1 MQWWGDNIMQTLKF
15 YVFLIFKV
23 LANEQILTWL
33 SLKKSFMI
41 LDEKKRR
48 IFAALAPHNLR
59 LSVYRCR
66 SVETVK
72 LLHENRASAL
82 RLHEYRVSALRI
94 SQGRTVNI
102 WLAGLPECQL
112 EKSYDPRESALSC
125 GNLNKPSYFPKSW
138 SLRRPHACCKYS
150 DVIQVL
156 EKKYKLSYRTQAGS
170 SNTLK
175 TVPMYCNLL
184 AL

>member
-1 MQWWGDNIMQTLKF
+1 MVGRQYYANIKILCLFNIQSFSQWTNFDLIKSKKKF
-15 YVFLIFKV
+15 HDLGW
-23 LANEQILTWL
+23 E
-33 SLKKSFMI
+33 
-41 LDEKKRR
+41 KRR

-72 LLHENRASAL
+72 LLHEYRASAL

-150 DVIQVL
+150 DVI
-156 EKKYKLSYRTQAGS
+156 
-170 SNTLK
+170 
-175 TVPMYCNLL
+175 
-184 AL
+184 